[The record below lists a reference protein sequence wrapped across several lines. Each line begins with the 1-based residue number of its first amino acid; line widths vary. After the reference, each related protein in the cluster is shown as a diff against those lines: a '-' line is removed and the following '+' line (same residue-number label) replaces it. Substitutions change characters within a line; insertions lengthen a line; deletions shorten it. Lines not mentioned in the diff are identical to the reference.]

1 MLNGTMGLLTVLDSS
16 TSTPENRP
24 PLNKM
29 KNMTNFCL
37 VSVVSGKRACTEKE
51 KKKSPGF
58 SRFKDASG
66 CVHLISNVERIV
78 NIETI
83 FTYLK
88 YEIAVDALDILLS
101 RDGMDSV
108 FLAQD
113 TRKKKIISFLIAASI

>member
-1 MLNGTMGLLTVLDSS
+1 VY
-16 TSTPENRP
+16 
-24 PLNKM
+24 
-29 KNMTNFCL
+29 
-37 VSVVSGKRACTEKE
+37 GKGEE
-51 KKKSPGF
+51 IKSRLF
-58 SRFKDASG
+58 RFKDASG

-101 RDGMDSV
+101 RDGIDSV
-108 FLAQD
+108 LLARE